1 MEWNEMDMSK
11 VACSG
16 QPSKAP
22 MRKASI
28 LASALVLILGS
39 MVLSAFANAETYSS
53 NPYKSLEEKITA
65 ALSSGGSGPITVQ
78 DVKKTS
84 AAGLLEVTL
93 DNGLVLYATE
103 QGDHFVVGD
112 LYAIRKDGLVNLA
125 EEKREQ
131 DRVALIDGIDLAQ
144 MIVFTPEGE
153 TRDYITVFTDVTCFY
168 CQKLHKEVADLN
180 AMGIE
185 VRYLAYP
192 RGGPDSEGAR
202 KLSTAWCADDP
213 QKSLTQLKAGVAL
226 PMTDCESSPVAAQFQ
241 LGAAMGVRGTPAIV
255 TSSGKMIPGYKPAA
269 ELAVVLGL
277 E

>member
-1 MEWNEMDMSK
+1 
-11 VACSG
+11 
-16 QPSKAP
+16 
-22 MRKASI
+22 
-28 LASALVLILGS
+28 

-180 AMGIE
+180 ATASCALILKSTTFNIVCKTPMVMVTICCVKLTVPICHLGQSEQRSFATAFLIPDRNIQQTGKHYS
-185 VRYLAYP
+185 RYLSNILEQLAM
-192 RGGPDSEGAR
+192 EA
-202 KLSTAWCADDP
+202 T
-213 QKSLTQLKAGVAL
+213 SL
-226 PMTDCESSPVAAQFQ
+226 
-241 LGAAMGVRGTPAIV
+241 
-255 TSSGKMIPGYKPAA
+255 
-269 ELAVVLGL
+269 
-277 E
+277 

>member
-1 MEWNEMDMSK
+1 MDMSK

-65 ALSSGGSGPITVQ
+65 ALSSGGSGPITVE

-255 TSSGKMIPGYKPAA
+255 TSSGQMIPGYKPAA